1 MVAIVNTDPTYWI
14 VGRLRFR
21 EAKRSVEV
29 LDIDIALSPR
39 DVWVGEISRLATGGA
54 VLNSPDYYI
63 IPPFG
68 DVYVSTIAGSGMSP
82 FTMGSFPPSGYPFI
96 YAPQINDELT
106 LGAAQARTE
115 YGSLEFI
122 GEENVCQILYAPC
135 AGSLVGK
142 LARTDSWQEECC
154 DPLKVPG
161 NRNVDNVLEGT
172 VYILRPDI
180 AISHQYNMTSIA
192 NFSIDIW
199 GIYQTPGTFLPNL
212 LYDVQGG
219 IDYYGTL
226 NPGAPS
232 PIGFYN
238 LEALLSKRYIDY
250 QYVDQG
256 TYAGVEVYDPADL
269 GKTPTSTSVV
279 VTFPTKHF
287 HYLHSSPFAYNPL
300 YPFLLPFTGLRETL
314 GDENRPTILATP
326 AVGEFVQ
333 CSIWDRT
340 ERSLAAPA
348 VSPVLG
354 CRLPYETN
362 VIGLYPVDPNPPATV
377 TVPYFRNNMTI
388 GTANASTVPVT
399 TFYSGWGRI
408 DLSPSV
414 GPPLLAGDTRTYRQ
428 GAGGILFNF
437 FNNYFSSYRGLPAI
451 GIVMTEFYNG
461 LPTVNGYYGNTVPW
475 QYIVEWLP

>member
-1 MVAIVNTDPTYWI
+1 MIAIVNTDPAYWM

-29 LDIDIALSPR
+29 LDIDIPLSPR
-39 DVWVGEISRLATGGA
+39 DVWVAEISRLATGGA
-54 VLNSPDYYI
+54 VLNSPDNYI

-68 DVYVSTIAGSGMSP
+68 DVYIGAGTGLNP
-82 FTMGSFPPSGYPFI
+82 FTMGPFPATGYPFI

-106 LGAAQARTE
+106 PAAAQARTE

-122 GEENVCQILYAPC
+122 GEERVCLILPPSAF
-135 AGSLVGK
+135 AGK
-142 LARTDSWQEECC
+142 LARIGSGPMYAGSCNPAST
-154 DPLKVPG
+154 PLD
-161 NRNVDNVLEGT
+161 RNVGNVLEGM
-172 VYILRPDI
+172 VYLIRPDI
-180 AISHQYNMTSIA
+180 AISHQYNMTAIA
-192 NFSIDIW
+192 NFSIDIN

-212 LYDVQGG
+212 FYDVQGG
-219 IDYYGTL
+219 VDWFGGY

-238 LEALLSKRYIDY
+238 LEALLSKRYIDF

-256 TYAGVEVYDPADL
+256 TYAGVDVYDPADPTR
-269 GKTPTSTSVV
+269 TPTNTSVV

-287 HYLHSSPFAYNPL
+287 HYLHSSPFAYTTVF
-300 YPFLLPFTGLRETL
+300 PFQLPFTGLRETL
-314 GDENRPTILATP
+314 GDENRTPALATP

-333 CSIWDRT
+333 CFIWDRM
-340 ERSLAAPA
+340 EHGLAAPA

-377 TVPYFRNNMTI
+377 SVPYFRNNMTI
-388 GTANASTVPVT
+388 GTANAAASQI
-399 TFYSGWGRI
+399 FYSGWGRI
-408 DLSPSV
+408 DLSPSLA
-414 GPPLLAGDTRTYRQ
+414 PLLPGDTRTYIQ
-428 GAGGILFNF
+428 GAAGIIFNF
-437 FNNYFSSYRGLPAI
+437 FTAYRGLPAI

-461 LPTVNGYYGNTVPW
+461 SPTVNGYYGNTVPW